1 MEHTDHS
8 LAESGVIR
16 ILYESNALLYGLVV
30 VGYEG
35 LKWFILHLQKNICGY
50 LN

>member
-35 LKWFILHLQKNICGY
+35 LKLFILFLQKNYAGC